1 MPPKS
6 KIDRLPMKQRE
17 AIERFLE
24 ERGFANYK
32 AAAAAVEKKFG
43 VKLSRSALTRY
54 GSKLESRLQVLR
66 VATAK
71 ARAIVQELGPGAG
84 VELGQALIRAAQSH
98 VFDAL
103 INATAAQLGTPDLV
117 SLATLAATLEKTRL
131 AEQRRAD
138 AADDRIKRAAAIVAP
153 GGGGEAEGPP
163 DPRAATGLSREK
175 TEQLREVLTGSAP
188 ASG

>member
-1 MPPKS
+1 MPRRN
-6 KIDRLPMKQRE
+6 KIDLLPMKQRV
-17 AIERFLE
+17 AIEEFLE
-24 ERGFANYK
+24 GRGFGDYK

-71 ARAIVQELGPGAG
+71 ARAIVQELGPSAG

-103 INATAAQLGTPDLV
+103 INATAAQLGKPDLV
-117 SLATLAATLEKTRL
+117 SLGTLAATLEENANRGATPRRRCRRQACAGGADRRAGDRRRSRTARL
-131 AEQRRAD
+131 ARGARTLGRENAP
-138 AADDRIKRAAAIVAP
+138 AP
-153 GGGGEAEGPP
+153 G
-163 DPRAATGLSREK
+163 RAHRERRQK
-175 TEQLREVLTGSAP
+175 
-188 ASG
+188 

>member
-1 MPPKS
+1 MPRRN
-6 KIDRLPMKQRE
+6 KIDLLPMKQRV
-17 AIERFLE
+17 AIEEFLE
-24 ERGFANYK
+24 GRGFGDYK

-71 ARAIVQELGPGAG
+71 ARAIVQELGPSAG

-103 INATAAQLGTPDLV
+103 INATAAQLGKPDLV
-117 SLATLAATLEKTRL
+117 SLGTLAATLEKTRI

-138 AADDRIKRAAAIVAP
+138 VADDKLARAARIVEPAIGDAQ
-153 GGGGEAEGPP
+153 GPP
-163 DPRAATGLSREK
+163 DSRAAPGLSAEK
-175 TEQLREVLTGSAP
+175 TRQLRDVLIGSDAK
-188 ASG
+188 SE